1 MAQRD
6 VVLRW
11 IEEFGRLI
19 ARLLRRGTTGDLDL
33 ALEEIE
39 RAAGDLLGG
48 LAPLVPRLDA
58 PSAAALLDDPER
70 IFAWAQLV
78 DLRGVVRE
86 AKGSCEEGTA
96 DRLRALEL
104 AREACARARIPR
116 PDWADWAAARS
127 EERPGDS
134 RC

>member
-19 ARLLRRGTTGDLDL
+19 ARLLRRGTAGDLDL

-39 RAAGDLLGG
+39 RATADLLGG
-48 LAPLVPRLDA
+48 LAPLVPQLDA
-58 PSAAALLDDPER
+58 ASAAQLLADADR

-78 DLRGVVRE
+78 ELRGLV
-86 AKGSCEEGTA
+86 A
-96 DRLRALEL
+96 DARGDAPAGAAARARAVEL
-104 AREACARARIPR
+104 GREACRRSRIER
-116 PDWADWAAARS
+116 PDWIEWVSLRAEA
-127 EERPGDS
+127 P
-134 RC
+134 

>member
-19 ARLLRRGTTGDLDL
+19 ARLLRRGTTGDLEL
-33 ALEEIE
+33 ATEEIE
-39 RAAGDLLGG
+39 RATADLLGA

-58 PSAAALLDDPER
+58 ASAAEVIADPDR

-78 DLRGVVRE
+78 ELGGLVAEARGDAAAGLAGKARAVRLAEEALRRAPLARPEWAEWV
-86 AKGSCEEGTA
+86 
-96 DRLRALEL
+96 RLRTGSA
-104 AREACARARIPR
+104 
-116 PDWADWAAARS
+116 
-127 EERPGDS
+127 GG
-134 RC
+134 

>member
-19 ARLLRRGTTGDLDL
+19 ARLLRRGTAGDLDL

-39 RAAGDLLGG
+39 RATADLLGG
-48 LAPLVPRLDA
+48 LAPLVPQLDA
-58 PSAAALLDDPER
+58 ASAAQLLGDADR

-78 DLRGVVRE
+78 
-86 AKGSCEEGTA
+86 
-96 DRLRALEL
+96 
-104 AREACARARIPR
+104 
-116 PDWADWAAARS
+116 
-127 EERPGDS
+127 
-134 RC
+134 

>member
-19 ARLLRRGTTGDLDL
+19 ARLLRRGTAGDLDL

-39 RAAGDLLGG
+39 RATADLLGG
-48 LAPLVPRLDA
+48 LAPLVPQLDA
-58 PSAAALLDDPER
+58 ASAAQLLGDADR

-78 DLRGVVRE
+78 ELRGLVLE
-86 AKGSCEEGTA
+86 ARGDAPAGA
-96 DRLRALEL
+96 AARARALEL
-104 AREACARARIPR
+104 GREACRRARI
-116 PDWADWAAARS
+116 
-127 EERPGDS
+127 ERPEWIEWVTLRS
-134 RC
+134 QTP